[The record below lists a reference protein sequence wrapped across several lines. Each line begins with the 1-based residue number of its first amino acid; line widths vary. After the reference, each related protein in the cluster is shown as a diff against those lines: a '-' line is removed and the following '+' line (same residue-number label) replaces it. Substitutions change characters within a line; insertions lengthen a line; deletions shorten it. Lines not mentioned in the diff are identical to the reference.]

1 MKKLFIFAVLS
12 LLMIGCTDD
21 EPFSVPNAMEQ
32 SAKENEHRVS
42 LQDALKR
49 AESLLS
55 QIGDPATRSKTR
67 KVKSVEYLQNQLTRS
82 GAIDTTLYLVNYEDN
97 AGFALL
103 GADDRVRPIY
113 AISDEGR
120 LNMEDTVE
128 NKGLALF
135 FRNTE
140 AEIANSPVLTE
151 YGDTFIYIGPP
162 IIDPPYHEVVV
173 YRQVEPLLGSHQ
185 RLWHQEYPYNI
196 YCPIINGTNSYVGCA
211 AVAVGMI
218 MSYYQWP
225 TNIVSETFP
234 WQAMNAGYAN
244 ERVAK
249 FLRILGNGNLLN
261 ITYSSDQLI
270 GSSANP
276 EIVRI
281 AFINSGYQNPGTLQN
296 FNENNI
302 TTYLTKGKNNQLGGG
317 PVFVSG
323 YSSNEGHAWV
333 IDGFVQYK
341 TISNQIVGGE
351 QLHDVL
357 YHCVWGWQDGLSNG
371 YFYWARTNSFSGN
384 PIEEDNEFQM
394 NKPNLNYG
402 IDVRYLGGFIPNY

>member
-21 EPFSVPNAMEQ
+21 EPISVPNAMEQ

-140 AEIANSPVLTE
+140 AEIANSPLVPEIDDSL
-151 YGDTFIYIGPP
+151 IYIGPP

-196 YCPIINGTNSYVGCA
+196 YCPQVNGSHASVGCTA
-211 AVAVGMI
+211 MTLGQI
-218 MSYYQWP
+218 MSYFQWP
-225 TNIVSETFP
+225 TNIGSETFP

-249 FLRILGNGNLLN
+249 LFQIIGDVANMN
-261 ITYSSDQLI
+261 YSSGI
-270 GSSANP
+270 GMMNYGRMI
-276 EIVRI
+276 ETIR
-281 AFINSGYQNPGTLQN
+281 NLGYYCPSEMPY
-296 FNENNI
+296 FNESAIQNI
-302 TTYLTKGKNNQLGGG
+302 LNKAKRAESGGSPIIIG
-317 PVFVSG
+317 AD
-323 YSSNEGHAWV
+323 SSTDMDEHVWI
-333 IDGFVQYK
+333 IDGYIQYK

-357 YHCVWGWQDGLSNG
+357 YHCVWGWSGGLSNG

-384 PIEEDNEFQM
+384 PIEKDNEFQM
-394 NKPNLNYG
+394 NLPNLNYD
-402 IDVRYLGGFIPNY
+402 IEVRYLGGFIPDY